1 MRNEIKKV
9 LSRLHLVLVLLC
21 LVVLVATSCGGQLSS
36 NSISSATPSPSP
48 SSVPT
53 DDSKSLVELN
63 PGVQLSAQDSEE
75 LKKHSP
81 EDLLKEIR
89 AREQSALIDLAISQS
104 QIHASVESADLSFS
118 PVRLNSALARFSSQT
133 LVLAVLDQQKA
144 LYGEDN
150 RKEVFVVASNPSFAR
165 AADAVVSLF
174 QKSRVIRLSDG
185 QNSKIV
191 RKDYGTEFNLCT
203 TGSQTEPFLT
213 QPCSA
218 YCSGVLVGPDLV
230 ATAGHCIH
238 TPEKPAPVLSDIYFV
253 FGYRMRDPDTAELV
267 IRNDE
272 IYTGVEIVK
281 QVYSSSG
288 QDFALIRLDRQVSTH
303 RPVPIRRSAKI
314 SDHEDVYV
322 IGHPCGLPA
331 KFADGAVVRDN
342 TNPNFF
348 VANLDT
354 YAGNSG
360 SPVFNRTTNELEG
373 ILVRGEKDFVKRDPS
388 ITTSCRIS
396 LRCPNTGCRGED
408 CTRITLFASLIPA
421 IQ

>member
-1 MRNEIKKV
+1 MPNEINKP
-9 LSRLHLVLVLLC
+9 LRRPYLL
-21 LVVLVATSCGGQLSS
+21 LMLLYMVASIATGCGGQSSSNPLSS
-36 NSISSATPSPSP
+36 VTPSPS
-48 SSVPT
+48 SSPVST
-53 DDSKSLVELN
+53 DDSKSIVELN
-63 PGVQLSAQDSEE
+63 AGVQLSAQDSEE

-81 EDLLKEIR
+81 EEILREIR
-89 AREQSALIDLAISQS
+89 AREQSALIDLAISRS
-104 QIHASVESADLSFS
+104 QIHASVESRDLSLE
-118 PVRLNSALARFSSQT
+118 PVKLNSALARFSSQT
-133 LVLAVLDQQKA
+133 LVLAALDQQKA

-174 QKSRVIRLSDG
+174 HRSRVIRLNDG

-191 RKDYGTEFNLCT
+191 RIDYGAEYNLCT
-203 TGSQTEPFLT
+203 TGTQTEPFLS

-230 ATAGHCIH
+230 ATAGHCVY
-238 TPEKPAPVLSDIYFV
+238 TPEKPAPVLSDVYFV

-267 IRNDE
+267 IRNEE
-272 IYTGVEIVK
+272 IYSGVEIVK
-281 QVYSSSG
+281 QVYSPSG
-288 QDFALIRLDRQVSTH
+288 QDFALIKLDRPVNNH
-303 RPVPIRRSAKI
+303 RPVPIRRTAKI
-314 SDHEDVYV
+314 PDHEDVYV

-331 KFADGAVVRDN
+331 KFADGALVRDN

-388 ITTSCRIS
+388 VTTSCQVS